1 MPDLLCRLCQSL
13 PPQEAATGTPETPWR
28 CRGMPPSV
36 KKASDGFFN
45 EQPESLKNAAVF
57 ASAAEPV
64 HSGTHECSGPKGN

>member
-1 MPDLLCRLCQSL
+1 
-13 PPQEAATGTPETPWR
+13 
-28 CRGMPPSV
+28 MPPSV
-36 KKASDGFFN
+36 KKASDVFFN